1 MHGSTAQHHRG
12 FGFIT
17 YNAGKLF
24 KILCQRDWEVCMGCG
39 SPAEKGMTLVA
50 IVTTLVGD
58 SVFFLTS

>member
-1 MHGSTAQHHRG
+1 
-12 FGFIT
+12 
-17 YNAGKLF
+17 
-24 KILCQRDWEVCMGCG
+24 MGCG